1 MRSKSLRRGRGG
13 SQSRITEIGDESCR
27 SSRMGGLGD
36 SWDRVMLVNYWE
48 NFRRPAVGGCGGV
61 RGGEKIAE

>member
-27 SSRMGGLGD
+27 SSRMGGLGG
-36 SWDRVMLVNYWE
+36 SWDQVVLFNHWE
-48 NFRRPAVGGCGGV
+48 NFRRLEDVVAFAGREDC
-61 RGGEKIAE
+61 